1 MFVNSI
7 IEFYEISFI
16 CLWIAGTKNSVFT
29 YFVPNKVF
37 AGEKHSESKIVEF
50 TFQRSLL
57 KKQVLSG
64 QRYFVSIFLLF

>member
-37 AGEKHSESKIVEF
+37 AGEKHSESKIVKF
-50 TFQRSLL
+50 TIQRSFL
-57 KKQVLSG
+57 KKKYSQGKSTL
-64 QRYFVSIFLLF
+64 